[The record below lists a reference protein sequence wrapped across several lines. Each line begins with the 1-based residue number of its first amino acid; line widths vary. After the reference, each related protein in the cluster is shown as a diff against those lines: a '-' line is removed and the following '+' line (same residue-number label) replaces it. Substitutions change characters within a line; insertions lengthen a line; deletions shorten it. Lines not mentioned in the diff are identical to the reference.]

1 MPNQITKPSK
11 EIPIRTSQNV
21 HHLFSMESSHA
32 RTLPECNNTRLTL
45 PLIPRKFRNL
55 MHKHFSQPSVVTMTR
70 KALWL
75 VATSCRG
82 CCLS

>member
-1 MPNQITKPSK
+1 VIK
-11 EIPIRTSQNV
+11 
-21 HHLFSMESSHA
+21 
-32 RTLPECNNTRLTL
+32 TLYLTI

-55 MHKHFSQPSVVTMTR
+55 MHKHFSQLPVVTMTR